1 MDQDLIAYLDQHFSG
16 IYLRLDR
23 SDQRFD
29 SIDQRLDKTDQRW
42 EKNDQR
48 MEGLETGVRTAH
60 VAIEDLRDQVRFVA
74 AEGVANILEQLK
86 RYQEEIAQKFR
97 EIEAFN
103 RLAYQDLYLRVRKLE
118 ST

>member
-16 IYLRLDR
+16 IY
-23 SDQRFD
+23 
-29 SIDQRLDKTDQRW
+29 QRLDKNDQRW

-60 VAIEDLRDQVRFVA
+60 VAIEDLRDQVRLVA
-74 AEGVANILEQLK
+74 AEGVANVLEQLK
-86 RYQEEIAQKFR
+86 RYQEEVAQRFR
-97 EIEAFN
+97 DIEAFH
-103 RLAYQDLYLRVRKLE
+103 RLSYQDLDLRVRKLE